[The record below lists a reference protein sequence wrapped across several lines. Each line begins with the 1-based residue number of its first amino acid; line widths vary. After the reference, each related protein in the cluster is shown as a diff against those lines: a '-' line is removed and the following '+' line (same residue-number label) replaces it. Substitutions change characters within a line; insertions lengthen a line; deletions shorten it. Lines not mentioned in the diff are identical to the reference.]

1 MLILT
6 TLLTELL
13 KALLPELLSFA
24 WEKSHAPT
32 TIENAAPDP
41 ALRDRLLS
49 SIRLQR
55 TNSDN
60 NPNH

>member
-1 MLILT
+1 MSILIS
-6 TLLTELL
+6 LLAELV
-13 KALLPELLSFA
+13 KAALPELLSFA
-24 WEKSHAPT
+24 WEKSHVPT
-32 TIENAAPDP
+32 TVENAAPDP

-49 SIRLQR
+49 SIRLRR

>member
-1 MLILT
+1 MSILI
-6 TLLTELL
+6 TLLADLL
-13 KALLPELLSFA
+13 KVALPELLSFA

-41 ALRDRLLS
+41 ALRDRLLT